1 MTLWYLIR
9 SFGFVS
15 LLALTLSTALGALS
29 TSGANNRDA
38 MDTRVVRQ
46 LAHRSIGVLG
56 LVALGLHI
64 VAAVIDSYVAVP
76 VTAAFLPF
84 GSGYRPVAMAVGVL
98 ALYALIV
105 TILSGALRV
114 QIASSAGAARS
125 WRVVHASA
133 YVGWLLSMGHG
144 IFSGSDTRTA
154 WGVATYLISGL
165 VVVVAVAIRLG
176 VRARRVPD
184 ARGHLRLDPGALR

>member
-9 SFGFVS
+9 AFGFVS

-29 TSGANNRDA
+29 TSGAHNRDA

-64 VAAVIDSYVAVP
+64 VAAVVDSYVDVP

-84 GSGYRPVAMAVGVL
+84 GSGYRPVAIAVGVL
-98 ALYALIV
+98 ALYALIA

-114 QIASSAGAARS
+114 PIASSAGGARS

-133 YVGWLLSMGHG
+133 YVGWVLSMAHG
-144 IFSGSDTRTA
+144 AFSGSDTHTV

-165 VVVVAVAIRLG
+165 VVAVAVVIRLG
-176 VRARRVPD
+176 ARARRVPD